1 MIQGTG
7 IDIVSIER
15 IRTIAGSH
23 GSRFAEKILSPA
35 EQGLVPEKNPFEFI
49 AGRFAAKEALMK
61 AMGDILLGFTDIE
74 ILNDPS
80 GRPYYTVTEKV
91 KSALKLEA
99 DTGLRLHLSISHER
113 TYAVASAI
121 IEVM

>member
-1 MIQGTG
+1 MIIGTG

-15 IRTIAGSH
+15 IQTIVGSH

-61 AMGDILLGFTDIE
+61 AMGDTLLGFTEIE
-74 ILNDPS
+74 ILNDS
-80 GRPYYTVTEKV
+80 KGRPYYTSIEKV
-91 KSALKLEA
+91 KRALSLEPAA
-99 DTGLRLHLSISHER
+99 DLRLHLSISHER

-121 IEVM
+121 IEVP